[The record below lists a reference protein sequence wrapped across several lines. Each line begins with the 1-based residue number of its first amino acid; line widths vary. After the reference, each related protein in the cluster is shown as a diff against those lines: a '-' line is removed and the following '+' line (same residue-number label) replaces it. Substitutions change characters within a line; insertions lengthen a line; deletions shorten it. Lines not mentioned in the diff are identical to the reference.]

1 VRGVIDGLGNPHPLL
16 GALPAVYHEDDFTW
30 RFIAA
35 FDDALAPIISTLD
48 NLEAYV
54 DASIAPRD
62 FVDWLAAWVGFPV
75 GETWPE
81 DRSRELVRMATE
93 MYRWSGTVHGLKL
106 LLRTYAGIEAEVVD
120 SGGVTWSTKRADE
133 DTPPATKATAKSK
146 GSKGKG
152 GTRPAGPPASGG
164 DQAEHHV
171 VVRVA
176 QKQGRGLDRRQLEA
190 LINVTK
196 PSHVTVTLE
205 VQG

>member
-1 VRGVIDGLGNPHPLL
+1 MRGLIDGLGNPHPLL

-81 DRSRELVRMATE
+81 DRSRELVRTATE

-106 LLRTYAGIEAEVVD
+106 LLRTYAGIEA
-120 SGGVTWSTKRADE
+120 
-133 DTPPATKATAKSK
+133 
-146 GSKGKG
+146 
-152 GTRPAGPPASGG
+152 
-164 DQAEHHV
+164 
-171 VVRVA
+171 
-176 QKQGRGLDRRQLEA
+176 
-190 LINVTK
+190 
-196 PSHVTVTLE
+196 
-205 VQG
+205 